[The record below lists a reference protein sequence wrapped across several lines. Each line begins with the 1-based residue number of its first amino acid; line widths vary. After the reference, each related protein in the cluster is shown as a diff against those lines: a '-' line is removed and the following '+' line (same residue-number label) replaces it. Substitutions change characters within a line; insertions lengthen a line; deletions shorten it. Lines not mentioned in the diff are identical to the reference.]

1 MRRKICNIG
10 NSRGVS
16 IPVDVLEAL
25 HLDVGAEVDVKLDD
39 SKSKII
45 MEPARKKKYP
55 EGIDKEFVSQV
66 NEFIAKY
73 EPALKAL
80 AKKENTLGLFR
91 DLISNS
97 VFLSMPFTMWLRL
110 FCGTILLRIDSMHI
124 DNYAFGKIVIDGKTY
139 TSDVIVYPD
148 SVDPSWW
155 RKEGH
160 YLQKEDLN
168 DILKAGPDIV
178 IIGRGNWGVMEVPKA
193 TLDFLESKGI
203 KAYAEKTAKAVELFN
218 AQPKDKKVIGAFHL
232 TC

>member
-80 AKKENTLGLFR
+80 AKK
-91 DLISNS
+91 
-97 VFLSMPFTMWLRL
+97 
-110 FCGTILLRIDSMHI
+110 
-124 DNYAFGKIVIDGKTY
+124 
-139 TSDVIVYPD
+139 
-148 SVDPSWW
+148 
-155 RKEGH
+155 
-160 YLQKEDLN
+160 
-168 DILKAGPDIV
+168 
-178 IIGRGNWGVMEVPKA
+178 
-193 TLDFLESKGI
+193 
-203 KAYAEKTAKAVELFN
+203 
-218 AQPKDKKVIGAFHL
+218 
-232 TC
+232 